1 MKDLVVRKLKY
12 QRQSFDCQFDFELA
26 AGQWLGV
33 SGKSGAGKTTLLEL
47 ISGFEKPS
55 SGEIYLNQMNIS
67 DLDVQARKIAYL
79 FQGNSL
85 FPNLTIA
92 QNLSLSLPSTA
103 IPKSK
108 QFQLIEEYLAA
119 VVLNGMENRY
129 PGELSGGE
137 QARAGLARA
146 LLRPSKLLLLDEPFS
161 SLDSELRKE
170 MHLLVK
176 KLQVVHGF
184 MVICISHQIEDN
196 LLFSDLMMVLNSGKV
211 EEIGTP
217 SSLCTEPQS
226 LTTAR
231 LLGYGIILTDEV
243 GKYFV
248 RFDQLTPA
256 KLISQSFLNC
266 TELSVPHH
274 KIVPSPR
281 GSALLCLDTGTV
293 YPVDHKES
301 FSGKFY
307 YDKSKVT
314 RFSQFK

>member
-1 MKDLVVRKLKY
+1 MKDLVVRNLKY

-55 SGEIYLNQMNIS
+55 SGEIFLNQTNIS
-67 DLDVQARKIAYL
+67 GLDVQARKIAYL

-92 QNLSLSLPSTA
+92 QNLSLTLQTSENQ
-103 IPKSK
+103 KSNHS
-108 QFQLIEEYLAA
+108 QFIADQLVA
-119 VVLNGMENRY
+119 VALSGKENRY

-161 SLDSELRKE
+161 SLDSELRIE

-176 KLQVVHGF
+176 KLQAMYGF

-196 LLFSDLMMVLNSGKV
+196 LLFSDLMLILNQGKV
-211 EEIGTP
+211 EELGTP
-217 SSLCTEPQS
+217 ESLCTTPQS
-226 LTTAR
+226 HTTAR
-231 LLGYGIILTDEV
+231 LLGNGIILADEV

-248 RFDQLTPA
+248 RFDQLTTSI
-256 KLISQSFLNC
+256 LVSQSFLRC
-266 TELSVPHH
+266 TELIVPHP

-281 GSALLCLDTGTV
+281 GRALLCLDTGTV
-293 YPVDHKES
+293 YPVDPRES
-301 FSGKFY
+301 FNGKFY
-307 YDKSKVT
+307 YDKSKAT
-314 RFSQFK
+314 RFS